1 MTLARPFSLIL
12 MFVLFGCETSP
23 EKPNIIEF
31 LPFDQ
36 AAATLSGA
44 LSDQL
49 ASNQSLLE
57 KIGESTVVVDEM
69 IDADTGEATEATKRV
84 QDYLLATSR
93 QRKFNI
99 ACDFRRLAQANM
111 CNRHHQVRDG
121 PRALR

>member
-44 LSDQL
+44 LST
-49 ASNQSLLE
+49 SLQAINL
-57 KIGESTVVVDEM
+57 
-69 IDADTGEATEATKRV
+69 
-84 QDYLLATSR
+84 YLKKSE
-93 QRKFNI
+93 
-99 ACDFRRLAQANM
+99 
-111 CNRHHQVRDG
+111 
-121 PRALR
+121 RARSSSMS